1 MTHAAILAADV
12 CKEMVGK
19 PWENRGESLN
29 NVLKNRCS
37 SSLFGLKLA
46 L

>member
-19 PWENRGESLN
+19 PWGKPKQCIKKQVFIIIVWLETCFVTS
-29 NVLKNRCS
+29 
-37 SSLFGLKLA
+37 F
-46 L
+46 